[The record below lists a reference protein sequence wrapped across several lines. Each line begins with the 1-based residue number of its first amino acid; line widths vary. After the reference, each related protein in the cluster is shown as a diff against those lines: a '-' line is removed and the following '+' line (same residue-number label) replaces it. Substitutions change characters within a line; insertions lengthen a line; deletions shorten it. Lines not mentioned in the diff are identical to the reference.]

1 MLEIK
6 KILVPIDFSEY
17 SLQALEYAKILAEKF
32 EAEVILLKIVEPITF
47 ISDITMSQINIPS
60 IEKEFLQKAKE
71 KITEITSI
79 LKDKYKVTSVVK
91 LGKPYAEIVE
101 FARSENVDLIVIG
114 SHGHAGV
121 EHILFGSTT
130 EKVIRK
136 ANCPVLIIKSKQ
148 SKKC

>member
-71 KITEITSI
+71 KITEITNI
-79 LKDKYKVTSVVK
+79 LKDKYKVTNVVK

-101 FARSENVDLIVIG
+101 FARGENVDLIVIG